1 MTSFRSKVQGYALIF
16 LAADPFDVLRQA
28 DLANEKGYAGAV
40 SGASRNGISF
50 SALTGR
56 RA

>member
-1 MTSFRSKVQGYALIF
+1 MGF
-16 LAADPFDVLRQA
+16 LAADPSGVLRRA
-28 DLANEKGYAGAV
+28 DLAHEKGYAGAV

-50 SALTGR
+50 SALTGK